1 MDVHRSVG
9 LQWRLGVVQFV
20 STAGGL
26 GLAVVAYLIS
36 RSLGYSE
43 TSALVFGL
51 VLGIAFAV
59 AGAVVTFLMARSI
72 KLRLWEAGDF
82 ANRIARGD
90 LGYRIVPGRADELG
104 WLESRLNEMA
114 GHLEAAVA
122 DLRRLAEQNER
133 LAEQAGRGAALEE
146 RARLARDLHD
156 TVNQQLFAL
165 SMGLATVRRGLAAS
179 QIAGNEAVAE
189 LESLEQLARDSHTQ
203 IREIILQLR
212 PVSLERHGLSSALR
226 EYAQRMAEEAGWT
239 LGLQLPDFVELD
251 GPVREALFRVGQ
263 EALANVRKHA
273 EARCVTIALV
283 QGEDEIV
290 FTVADDG
297 IGFNTKEPVRLT
309 AVGIVGMR
317 ERLEE
322 VGGTL
327 KVESKPGEG
336 TTVTA
341 VVPVVRQEGEAE

>member
-1 MDVHRSVG
+1 
-9 LQWRLGVVQFV
+9 
-20 STAGGL
+20 
-26 GLAVVAYLIS
+26 
-36 RSLGYSE
+36 
-43 TSALVFGL
+43 
-51 VLGIAFAV
+51 
-59 AGAVVTFLMARSI
+59 
-72 KLRLWEAGDF
+72 
-82 ANRIARGD
+82 
-90 LGYRIVPGRADELG
+90 
-104 WLESRLNEMA
+104 
-114 GHLEAAVA
+114 
-122 DLRRLAEQNER
+122 
-133 LAEQAGRGAALEE
+133 
-146 RARLARDLHD
+146 
-156 TVNQQLFAL
+156 
-165 SMGLATVRRGLAAS
+165 
-179 QIAGNEAVAE
+179 
-189 LESLEQLARDSHTQ
+189 
-203 IREIILQLR
+203 
-212 PVSLERHGLSSALR
+212 
-226 EYAQRMAEEAGWT
+226 MAEEAGWT